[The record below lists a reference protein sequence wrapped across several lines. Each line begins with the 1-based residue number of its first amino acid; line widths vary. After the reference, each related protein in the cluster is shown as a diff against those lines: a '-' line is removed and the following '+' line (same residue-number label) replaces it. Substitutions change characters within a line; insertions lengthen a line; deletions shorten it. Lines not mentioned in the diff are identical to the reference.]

1 MLPIIKKA
9 TNVFLLAIK
18 ATYMTTKTNS
28 LLSQI
33 KSRRKAL
40 GLKQSDMMLRV
51 GMSRQQFQRLEAQGN
66 PRLNTLELIAL
77 GLNCELML
85 IPKDKSQAVRR
96 ALDSSQPDGA
106 SQVEGLNE
114 DPWRGLLGDD

>member
-1 MLPIIKKA
+1 MLPINKKA
-9 TNVFLLAIK
+9 INVLLSAEK
-18 ATYMTTKTNS
+18 ATYMTTELNS
-28 LLSQI
+28 LLSQT

-85 IPKDKSQAVRR
+85 IPKDKVQAVRR
-96 ALDSSQPDGA
+96 ALDSSPSDEA
-106 SQVEGLNE
+106 SPAEALDE
-114 DPWRGLLGDD
+114 DSWCGLLGND

>member
-1 MLPIIKKA
+1 MLPTNKKA
-9 TNVFLLAIK
+9 TNVLLLAEK
-18 ATYMTTKTNS
+18 ATYMTTELNS

-40 GLKQSDMMLRV
+40 GLKQSDMMMRV

-66 PRLNTLELIAL
+66 PRLNTLELIAM

-85 IPKDKSQAVRR
+85 IPKDKAQAVRR
-96 ALDSSQPDGA
+96 ALDSSPPDETSSAGA
-106 SQVEGLNE
+106 LNE
-114 DPWRGLLGDD
+114 DPWRGLLGND

>member
-1 MLPIIKKA
+1 MLPINEKT
-9 TNVFLLAIK
+9 TNVFLISIK
-18 ATYMTTKTNS
+18 ATYMTTKDNS

-85 IPKDKSQAVRR
+85 IPKDKARAVRR
-96 ALDSSQPDGA
+96 ALDSSQPDEA
-106 SQVEGLNE
+106 SQVGGLNE
-114 DPWRGLLGDD
+114 DPWRGLLEND

>member
-9 TNVFLLAIK
+9 TNVFPFVIK
-18 ATYMTTKTNS
+18 ATYMTTKANS

-33 KSRRKAL
+33 KIRRKAL

-66 PRLNTLELIAL
+66 PSLNTLELIAL

-85 IPKDKSQAVRR
+85 IPKDKAQAVRS
-96 ALDSSQPDGA
+96 ALDRPQPDEA
-106 SQVEGLNE
+106 SQVGTLNE
-114 DPWRGLLGDD
+114 DPWRGLLGND

>member
-1 MLPIIKKA
+1 MLPINKKA
-9 TNVFLLAIK
+9 INVLLSAEK
-18 ATYMTTKTNS
+18 ATYMTTELNS

-85 IPKDKSQAVRR
+85 IPKDKVQAVRR
-96 ALDSSQPDGA
+96 ALDSSPSDEPSPA
-106 SQVEGLNE
+106 EALNE
-114 DPWRGLLGDD
+114 NSWCGLLGKD

>member
-1 MLPIIKKA
+1 MLLTNKKA
-9 TNVFLLAIK
+9 TNVLLLAEK
-18 ATYMTTKTNS
+18 ATYVTTELNS

-40 GLKQSDMMLRV
+40 GLKQSDMMMRV

-77 GLNCELML
+77 GLNCGQML
-85 IPKDKSQAVRR
+85 IPKDKAQAVRR
-96 ALDSSQPDGA
+96 ALDSSPPDGA
-106 SQVEGLNE
+106 SLAGALNE

>member
-1 MLPIIKKA
+1 MLPTNKKA
-9 TNVFLLAIK
+9 TNVLLLVEK
-18 ATYMTTKTNS
+18 ATYMTTELNS

-40 GLKQSDMMLRV
+40 GLKQSDMMMRV

-85 IPKDKSQAVRR
+85 IPRDKAQAVRR
-96 ALDSSQPDGA
+96 ALDSSPPDEASLAGA
-106 SQVEGLNE
+106 LNE
-114 DPWRGLLGDD
+114 DPWRGLLGGD

>member
-1 MLPIIKKA
+1 MLPTNKKA
-9 TNVFLLAIK
+9 TNVFLFSIK
-18 ATYMTTKTNS
+18 ATYMTTRDNS

-85 IPKDKSQAVRR
+85 IPKDKAQAVRR
-96 ALDSSQPDGA
+96 ALDSSQPDEA
-106 SQVEGLNE
+106 SQVGGLNE
-114 DPWRGLLGDD
+114 DPGRGLLGDD

>member
-1 MLPIIKKA
+1 MLPINKKA
-9 TNVFLLAIK
+9 INVLLLAEK
-18 ATYMTTKTNS
+18 ATYMTTEVNS

-85 IPKDKSQAVRR
+85 IPKDKVQAVRR
-96 ALDSSQPDGA
+96 ALDSSPSDEA
-106 SQVEGLNE
+106 SPAEALDE
-114 DPWRGLLGDD
+114 DSWCGLLGND